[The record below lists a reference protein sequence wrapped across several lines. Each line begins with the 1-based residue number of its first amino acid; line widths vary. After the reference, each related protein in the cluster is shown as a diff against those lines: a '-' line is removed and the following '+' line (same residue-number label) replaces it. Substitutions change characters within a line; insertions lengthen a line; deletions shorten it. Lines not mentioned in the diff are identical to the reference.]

1 MTDDFDDEDR
11 KVGRDK
17 TVDQRA
23 VPWRVGLVV
32 PDVRALLTRDD
43 L

>member
-1 MTDDFDDEDR
+1 MVIAVFDRLEG
-11 KVGRDK
+11 GR
-17 TVDQRA
+17 A
-23 VPWRVGLVV
+23 NIEALV